1 MLTSNTGKLIEESQK
16 TRSLYLVHIWKL
28 PSLVIIFIFI
38 IYIFV
43 NNFILFMAVLI
54 KQRIFCKL
62 FCTKIKV

>member
-16 TRSLYLVHIWKL
+16 TRSLYLVHMEITFSCYHFHL
-28 PSLVIIFIFI
+28 

-62 FCTKIKV
+62 FCTKIKI